1 MRDYNYSDDVLA
13 QYGSNVLSYLEED
26 LPDFTTFDADLGE
39 TKKDQLSELVTWAL
53 TEGGDDLN
61 VAKLGDLT
69 EKLLQEMDNA
79 RKLYKQLRYW
89 VIKSFPE
96 RKAVQRQFGIGRF
109 KKMVDSQE
117 AMISFFASL
126 KESVADYRAEL
137 EAVNTPTD
145 LLDSIGTQAEALAK
159 AQQDQEK
166 KKGNRTV
173 DTESR
178 VNKLNELYGITRDYN
193 AAAEFVYFDSPAM
206 RDRYRPPGT
215 SEPADADEGIE

>member
-69 EKLLQEMDNA
+69 EKLLQEMENA

-89 VIKSFPE
+89 VIKAFPE

-126 KESVADYRAEL
+126 KESVADYRTEL